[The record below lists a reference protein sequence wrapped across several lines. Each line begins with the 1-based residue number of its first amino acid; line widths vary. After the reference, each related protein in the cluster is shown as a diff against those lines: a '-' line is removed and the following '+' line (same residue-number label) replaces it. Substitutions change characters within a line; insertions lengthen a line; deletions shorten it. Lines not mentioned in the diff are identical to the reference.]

1 MLDITKEFRERSRG
15 QYYTDF
21 SFLKDG
27 STFPNLEILDRNAVY
42 RMRYKQLLGEDI
54 KSLNFI
60 FSVAGENYEIP
71 IEPIGENFFALTTNK
86 ILDLIFNNEWMV
98 KTGNLKTDKQ
108 LEKLI
113 ERTGAK
119 LSIRNG
125 IGHCTTYGDCG
136 FKVHR
141 NGISE
146 ILPVYVFKVV
156 DKSDY
161 NKILGTCLVD
171 VIKDKD
177 KQTGFLT
184 ITHVRFE
191 IHMDG
196 KIFDIVYKAE
206 PAYPKIKLI
215 HSVDYTFTYGNTQ
228 RVIPKG
234 GKWYDTGI
242 EDCSLLQI
250 ASINRNKDGA
260 YGCSLY
266 VDIQDN
272 VYGLEQR
279 LTIANST
286 LNNLT
291 QPIMCVGAST
301 LETDEATGE
310 HRLKTINGKY
320 LVFNDLANAPIPK
333 AFEQDFKLEN
343 SEKMVDIFLDLIYI
357 MSELGKP
364 FICGEYNGGNLS
376 TESMNNLIKPAI
388 DKSNRILTEIYY
400 VIRDSIYCLARLN
413 DINIKK
419 EDLSI
424 LFNIGRTD
432 DDSKIC
438 DIVTKLVPNKQVVS
452 AKYVLEKYFGMDSD
466 QADEIFKQIELEN
479 NLVKKDSVDVSQ
491 QDIKNNDLVD
501 KNIIKDNE
509 NQDIKNKNQD
519 KELEEDKQNE
529 TK

>member
-1 MLDITKEFRERSRG
+1 MLLDITKEFRERSRG
-15 QYYTDF
+15 NYYNDF

-27 STFPNLEILDRNAVY
+27 SLFPNLEILDRNAVY

-54 KSLNFI
+54 KNLNFI

-108 LEKLI
+108 LERLI

-119 LSIRNG
+119 SNIRNG
-125 IGHCTTYGDCG
+125 IGYNTTYGDCG

-146 ILPVYVFKVV
+146 ILPVYVFKIV
-156 DKSDY
+156 DRSDF
-161 NKILGTCLVD
+161 NKVLGTCLVD

-177 KQTGFLT
+177 KQTGMST

-191 IHMDG
+191 LHLDG
-196 KIFDIVYKAE
+196 WIYDIVYKAE
-206 PAYPKIKLI
+206 PAYPQIKLV
-215 HSVDYTFTYGNTQ
+215 HSVDYEFTYGYNK
-228 RVIPKG
+228 RLIPKG
-234 GKWYDTGI
+234 GKWYQTGVD
-242 EDCSLLQI
+242 DCSLLQI
-250 ASINRNKDGA
+250 ASINKNKDGA

-310 HRLKTINGKY
+310 RRLKTINGKY

-333 AFEQDFKLEN
+333 AFEQDFKLGN
-343 SEKMVDIFLDLIYI
+343 SEKMVAIFLDLIYI

-364 FICGEYNGGNLS
+364 FICGEYKGGNIS

-400 VIRDSIYCLARLN
+400 VIRDCIYCLAKLN

-432 DDSKIC
+432 DDTKIC
-438 DIVTKLVPNKQVVS
+438 DIVTRLVPNKQIIS

-466 QADEIFKQIELEN
+466 QAEEMFKQIEIEN
-479 NLVKKDSVDVSQ
+479 NMIKNKNQ
-491 QDIKNNDLVD
+491 QDIKNINE
-501 KNIIKDNE
+501 DNKV
-509 NQDIKNKNQD
+509 IKNNLKNNNIDSENEDVGD
-519 KELEEDKQNE
+519 KEDKQDE
-529 TK
+529 IK